1 MRIHGKAREG
11 WGCMQ
16 YFHRI
21 PTAPPPPPPKLTAE
35 DHSPSNKV
43 FPSVFPRPILSQ
55 SGEKGERPGSSRF
68 FIWNTRLP
76 PHPQPH
82 TEPFDFS
89 NTSANACIP
98 RYAISLGPKLLVSVQ
113 LSFFFF
119 FSFLGGVVFFSSLFS
134 WGGSIF

>member
-1 MRIHGKAREG
+1 MKTH
-11 WGCMQ
+11 
-16 YFHRI
+16 
-21 PTAPPPPPPKLTAE
+21 E
-35 DHSPSNKV
+35 DPRQSERRLGLHAV
-43 FPSVFPRPILSQ
+43 FPSDPHRPPHLSSRQKTTRHPTRSSQVSFHSQ

-76 PHPQPH
+76 PSPSPLTPNH

-98 RYAISLGPKLLVSVQ
+98 RCAISLGPKLLVSAQ
-113 LSFFFF
+113 LSFFF
-119 FSFLGGVVFFSSLFS
+119 LGRGGGGLFPCF